1 MNIKDY
7 EVASEKKVNLC
18 KFFAAVMT
26 YLKGGSKCSLWLPSW
41 KMLDVRQGYQIG
53 LLQPTSVVHCV
64 ENNSQLKKECPQ
76 ASKATEIME
85 AQRKLTPQPMRDNIL
100 IHEANFGDVPVEN
113 ADLVVADL
121 CGWPDSSLAEK
132 LDKQLSLMSQGGSF
146 SVTWNLVYR
155 IGKKGFGYEV
165 GNAMWEAI
173 ARHTSLQTILAD
185 FGVAKT
191 CKRYAAKSSN
201 GASRQL
207 INANGDVNN
216 VPRYAGAYTAMMYAL
231 VAENWFFDKPRTTV
245 YYDTQ
250 PMMTFEVH
258 NLQPRKNK
266 SSLVNDLREAI
277 FAIA

>member
-1 MNIKDY
+1 M
-7 EVASEKKVNLC
+7 
-18 KFFAAVMT
+18 
-26 YLKGGSKCSLWLPSW
+26 
-41 KMLDVRQGYQIG
+41 RQGYQLG
-53 LLQPTSVVHCV
+53 LLKPASVVHCI
-64 ENNSQLKKECPQ
+64 ENNSQLKKECPN

-85 AQRKLTPQPMRDNIL
+85 AQRRLTPQPMRDNII
-100 IHEANFGDVPVEN
+100 IHEANFGDVPVQD

-121 CGWPDSSLAEK
+121 CGWPDASLVK
-132 LDKQLSLMSQGGSF
+132 TLDKQLALMTAGGSF
-146 SVTWNLVYR
+146 SVTWNLIYR
-155 IGKKGFGYEV
+155 LGEKGFGYEV

-173 ARHTSLQTILAD
+173 ARNQRLQEIISD
-185 FGVAKT
+185 FKVAKT
-191 CKRYAAKSSN
+191 CKRYASKSSN

-207 INANGDVNN
+207 TDVNGNPNN

-231 VAENWFFDKPRTTV
+231 VAENWLFDKPRTTV

-266 SSLVNDLREAI
+266 SSLVADLRESI